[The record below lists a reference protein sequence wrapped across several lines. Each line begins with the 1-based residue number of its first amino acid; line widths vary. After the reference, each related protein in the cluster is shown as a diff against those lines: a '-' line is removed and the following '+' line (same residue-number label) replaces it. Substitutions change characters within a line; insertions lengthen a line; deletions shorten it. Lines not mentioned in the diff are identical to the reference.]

1 MLQMSD
7 ARQLLVYELGAAL
20 TMEETSVTMLRELSE
35 TTNASEL
42 REQLW
47 HHRDETRG
55 QIGNIT
61 QAFAALGYEPRPR
74 PCPTIEGFKT
84 ERELLIQHTAPELHP
99 TVILGGCVAVE
110 HYEIA
115 VYEGLI
121 TLADELELDD
131 VSALLKE
138 NLEQE
143 EHSLEEVEK
152 AFERQ
157 AKTLAER
164 VTA

>member
-1 MLQMSD
+1 MLQLSD
-7 ARQLLVYELGAAL
+7 ARQLLVNELGAAL
-20 TMEETSVTMLRELSE
+20 TMEETSVPMLRELSE
-35 TTNASEL
+35 TANAGEL
-42 REQLW
+42 KEQLW
-47 HHRDETRG
+47 QHRDETRG

-61 QAFAALGYEPRPR
+61 QAFAALGYQPRPR
-74 PCPTIEGFKT
+74 PCLAIEGLKT
-84 ERELLIQHTAPELHP
+84 GGELTIQNTAPELHD
-99 TVILGGCVAVE
+99 TVILAACAAVE
-110 HYEIA
+110 HHEIA
-115 VYEGLI
+115 VYQGLI

-143 EHSLEEVEK
+143 EQTLEKVEK
-152 AFERQ
+152 AFDEQ